1 MTSDQSPVAVIVA
14 AFNEEKY
21 ILDTLQALDAQDFDS
36 VLHRRIF
43 DGFRVIVVDN
53 NSTDGTAAIVRRHIA
68 SGPRFPVELIS
79 EKEKGC
85 GYAVDTATRYA
96 IATGATFIARTDAD
110 TIPEPDWLTEILRP
124 LLNGKRLAGGRLRA
138 REDEGLTNRVF
149 NVIGNGWRLGHLLEW
164 YKTRREP
171 DQNRRSF
178 AICGPNMAF
187 DADIYERSG
196 GFPRASMDDTDE
208 DRARAARRR
217 PHLATAPPRGRYPGL
232 RRLVRREGTG
242 HHRQE
247 GRHPLVLE
255 SRAIRTCVSVGYVLA
270 DGRHHPRTR
279 CCRPAG

>member
-14 AFNEEKY
+14 AFNEENY
-21 ILDTLQALDAQDFDS
+21 ILDTLRALDDQRFDT
-36 VLHRRIF
+36 VLHRRVF

-53 NSTDGTAAIVRRHIA
+53 NSTDRTADIVREHIA

-79 EKEKGC
+79 EREKGC
-85 GYAVDTATRYA
+85 GYAADTAARYA
-96 IATGATFIARTDAD
+96 IATGATFIARTDSD
-110 TIPEPDWLTEILRP
+110 TLPEPDWLAEILRP
-124 LLNGKRLAGGRLRA
+124 LYAGKRLVGGRLRA

-164 YKTRREP
+164 YRTRGEP

-208 DRARAARRR
+208 DLVFHRRVRALVGADGIA
-217 PHLATAPPRGRYPGL
+217 LAPKAVVRISL
-232 RRLVRREGTG
+232 RRLHEVGVREFVAWYGEKERDTTG
-242 HHRQE
+242 KK
-247 GRHPLVLE
+247 VD
-255 SRAIRTCVSVGYVLA
+255 IR
-270 DGRHHPRTR
+270 
-279 CCRPAG
+279 